1 MKVKIQDIFQG
12 IIIILVIMNLGI
24 LNIADT
30 ANLYRYITSVVSLI
44 MGLFCICDSRA
55 YSRIKECCYFINRW
69 HIVLFLFLLIE
80 VIYGWAAG
88 KNSLVRGIHALFII

>member
-69 HIVLFLFLLIE
+69 LIVLFLFLLIE